1 MREKGE
7 MREKGKDKL
16 LFNTQTF
23 KSSQEHLEYFC
34 VCLIEP
40 LHVKQVSVLWKWVDL
55 VANLQAT

>member
-7 MREKGKDKL
+7 MREKVNDKL
-16 LFNTQTF
+16 LFNAQKF
-23 KSSQEHLEYFC
+23 NCSQEHLEYFC